1 MNFTANLKPQGERL
15 MKPPSDNELSDDLSR
30 RNFLKKAGQGATL
43 AGLASHLATSVTAQ
57 QLQVPNPPGKKTG
70 FAIVGLGRLSIYQIL
85 PAFAKCEKSKVV
97 AFVTGDRAKGEKLA
111 ARYDVNPKNIYN
123 YQNYE
128 SLRDNPEV
136 DVVYIVLPNGM
147 HAEYTVRAAKIGK
160 HVLSEKPMANTP
172 KDCEE
177 MIKACREANR
187 KLMVAYR
194 CHYEPYNQALIKI
207 ARDGDLGPIQVVVSD
222 HGFNIG
228 DPTQWRLKK
237 ALSGGGSLMD
247 IGIYALQAARYT
259 TGEEPTEVSAMEFT
273 DRNDP
278 RFKEVEETINFQLR
292 FPSGALAQCT
302 SSYGYAG
309 QNRIRVI
316 GTKGWAELEP
326 ATSYTGLRM
335 RVRKGNGLEERDLGQ
350 RDQFASEMDHMAD
363 CVMNNKEPQTPGE
376 EGLRDLRIMMAIY
389 ESARTGKTMKL

>member
-1 MNFTANLKPQGERL
+1 MER
-15 MKPPSDNELSDDLSR
+15 PSDNEFLENLSR
-30 RNFLKKAGQGATL
+30 RNFLKKAGSGAAI
-43 AGLASHLATSVTAQ
+43 AGLSSHATTSTFAQ
-57 QLQVPNPPGKKTG
+57 QLRVPDPPGKKMG
-70 FAIVGLGRLSIYQIL
+70 FAIVGLGRLSLNQIL

-128 SLRDNPEV
+128 ALRDNPEV
-136 DVVYIVLPNGM
+136 DLVYIVLPNSM
-147 HAEYTVRAAKIGK
+147 HAEYTIRAAKIGK
-160 HVLSEKPMANTP
+160 HVLTEKPMASTP
-172 KDCEE
+172 KDCED
-177 MIKACREANR
+177 MIKACRDANR

-194 CHYEPYNQALIKI
+194 CRYEPFNQALIKI
-207 ARDGDLGPIQVVVSD
+207 TRDGELGPVRVVVSD

-237 ALSGGGSLMD
+237 ELSGGGSLMD

-259 TGEEPTEVSAMEFT
+259 TGEEPTEVSAIEYT
-273 DRNDP
+273 DRNDI
-278 RFKEVEETINFQLR
+278 RFKEVEDTINFQLR

-335 RVRKGNGLEERDLGQ
+335 RVKKGNALEERDMPQ
-350 RDQFASEMDHMAD
+350 RDHFALEMDHMSD
-363 CVMNNKEPQTPGE
+363 CLMNNKEPLTPGE

-389 ESARTGKTMKL
+389 EAARTGKTIKL